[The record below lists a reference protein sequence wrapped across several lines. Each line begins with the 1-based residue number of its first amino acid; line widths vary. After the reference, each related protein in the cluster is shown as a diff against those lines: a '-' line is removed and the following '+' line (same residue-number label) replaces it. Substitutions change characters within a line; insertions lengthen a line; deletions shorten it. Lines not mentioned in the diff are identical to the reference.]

1 MVDPILNVLYRG
13 GGILAR
19 RIVENY
25 LPDASHIEQEMAI
38 EILQSG
44 FRYSTART
52 WEAVRTNIVQGI
64 QSVMHPRIGAERTS
78 TLLNGIET
86 QINRVARENNIE
98 VPEGGWL
105 TLNTRE
111 NAGTFG
117 ANQRSV
123 AEFGRRA
130 IEARNRA
137 NEYAEI
143 QEMEYED
150 ELSWHQQQ
158 RDISTEVFSGTFIIQ
173 FAT

>member
-1 MVDPILNVLYRG
+1 MVDPILQVLYRG

-19 RIVENY
+19 RIVEQY
-25 LPDASHIEQEMAI
+25 MPDASHIEQEMAI
-38 EILQSG
+38 EVLQSG
-44 FRYSTART
+44 FRYSTARS
-52 WEAVRTNIVQGI
+52 WEAVRTNIVQGL
-64 QSVMHPRIGAERTS
+64 QSVLHPRIGTQRTS

-86 QINRVARENNIE
+86 QINNVARENNLE

-111 NAGTFG
+111 NAGTLG
-117 ANQRSV
+117 ANQRSIM
-123 AEFGRRA
+123 EFQRRA
-130 IEARNRA
+130 IESRDRA
-137 NEYAEI
+137 NEYGEI

-158 RDISTEVFSGTFIIQ
+158 RDISTEIFTGTFIIQ